1 LFLTGLYP
9 LTTLKR
15 KGNFRKPLK
24 RSYQMEILIT
34 GANGFVG
41 RHLILALQK
50 RGDSVRALSS
60 LTGDTTWLKQHSIA
74 ISRGDIRAQSTLT
87 GLMHGVDAVV
97 HLAAETKKK
106 WGPMREAYAINVTG
120 TENICRAALTVGVR
134 RLVHI
139 STSAIYNMTVGR
151 PVTEDDPL
159 EPLDDPYCLTK
170 AQGDRRV
177 QRMIREDHLPAVIIR
192 LGALLGPG
200 DNLNFGRLA
209 DRVRAGKGI
218 IVGTGNNVV
227 PFVYITDVVQAL
239 LLALDSE
246 QAVGQVYNISND
258 QPLTQKQYLSAIAQ
272 EMCVAP
278 PHIHVPYYPM
288 YIAAYVAER
297 ISKLSGYQIPPVA
310 TRHGIKIL
318 GEDGRL
324 SIDKARRDLGYVPQV
339 PIREAVRLTA
349 AWYQQQNSWIPER
362 DQVTQVSSGVGG
374 S

>member
-1 LFLTGLYP
+1 M
-9 LTTLKR
+9 K
-15 KGNFRKPLK
+15 
-24 RSYQMEILIT
+24 ILIT

-41 RHLILALQK
+41 RHLTLALQK

-60 LTGDTTWLKQHSIA
+60 PIGDTTWLKQHGIA
-74 ISRGDIRAQSTLT
+74 FFRGDIRAQDTLIEP
-87 GLMHGVDAVV
+87 MRGVGAVV
-97 HLAAETKKK
+97 HLVAETKRK
-106 WGPMREAYAINVTG
+106 WGPMQNSYAVNVTG
-120 TENICRAALTVGVR
+120 TENVCRAAMTVGVR

-139 STSAIYNMTVGR
+139 STSAIYNMKVER

-159 EPLDDPYCLTK
+159 KPPDDPYCLTK
-170 AQGDRRV
+170 AQGDMLV

-200 DNLNFGRLA
+200 DSLNFGRLA
-209 DRVRAGKGI
+209 ERVRAGKGI
-218 IVGTGNNVV
+218 IVGSGNNAV

-272 EMCVAP
+272 EVDVAP
-278 PHIHVPYYPM
+278 PRIHLPYYLM
-288 YIAAYVAER
+288 YAAAYIAER
-297 ISKLSGYQIPPVA
+297 ISTLSGYRIPPVV

-339 PIREAVRLTA
+339 PIREAVRLTV
-349 AWYQQQNSWIPER
+349 AWYQQQNS
-362 DQVTQVSSGVGG
+362 
-374 S
+374 